1 MSTVFLLNGYAFWA
15 PLLCK
20 GLRTHPLIGT
30 APAHARLKMART
42 LRRLMVKL
50 RAARVRVRRL
60 KLLLLLAV
68 REATFRCQH
77 TWVKHIPGGPR
88 DMCAEGCASLLL
100 GM

>member
-1 MSTVFLLNGYAFWA
+1 MSTVFLLKGMRSGRHCCA
-15 PLLCK
+15 K

-30 APAHARLKMART
+30 GSAHARLKMART

-60 KLLLLLAV
+60 ELLLLLAE
-68 REATFRCQH
+68 REETIRCQH